1 MSPIFVPPRLALSLL
16 RHLLPVTE
24 REAFIGDLLEEG
36 QILCGRATAR
46 AARRWFWRQSLVA
59 VLTLR
64 RRRAV
69 SPANQPAGDPR
80 MLTFFGDLK
89 HGLRLLR
96 RAPAFAVLSVLTLAL
111 GIGATTAIFSVADP
125 VLFQALPY
133 PHPERL
139 VIVGERDADG
149 TMSNVG
155 FLTYR
160 DFVREARTIERAAAM
175 GSWQVTLDDHGAPER
190 VSGQRVSASFFS
202 VLGVRPAL
210 GRDFNL
216 DEDAPSTNSV
226 VILSHGLWERRYGGD
241 SSVVGHTISINGVP
255 YLVAGVLPASFESVL
270 ASDAEIWRVLGYDA
284 SLPYACR
291 TCRHLRVIAR
301 VRTGATPASAA
312 MELSALSA
320 RLVREYPK
328 EYPAAGAIVV
338 PLGDAT
344 MSAARP
350 VLWAVLGASAL
361 VLLIATANVANLQLA
376 RAMRRE
382 EEFAI
387 RVALGAGRRR
397 LTAQLLAEG
406 LLLALVGGAAGLL
419 VAKLTLG
426 MLVARLPETMPRLSA
441 IGLDRTALM
450 VGAAI
455 TLLLGVAIGLVPAMR
470 DDRAELGHSL
480 RGGQRLTGGRRHV
493 ARAALVVAEVA
504 LALMLLV
511 GAGLLARSLVRLMS
525 VNTGFDANHLLT
537 LETQATGPKY
547 ADNNA
552 VYLNHERVLATL
564 RQLPGVTRVA
574 TVSQLPLGG
583 NLDMYGV
590 NAEDKPL
597 ANPELAPYADRYA
610 VSPDYLGTMG
620 IAIRR
625 GRAFADADNSEKAP
639 LVAIVSAGLASRIW
653 PGEDPIGKRV
663 HIGGPNPPWRT
674 VVGVAADI
682 HHRALDVTESSQFYV
697 PERQWQ
703 FADNVVAVVVRTQGD
718 PTSVARAARA
728 AVQSVDQTQPVT
740 AVTTMEQVVSTST
753 AQRRLALML
762 FGAFA
767 SLALVL
773 AVAGIY
779 GVLAGAVAERTREIG
794 VRSALGATPGAILRM
809 IVVQGMR
816 LAVAGLAIGLAG
828 ALSLGRLLQSLL
840 YGIDAADPLTLGGV
854 ALLLAAVALAACVL
868 PAIRALGVDPITAL
882 RTE

>member
-1 MSPIFVPPRLALSLL
+1 MKGVFVPPRAALWLL

-24 REAFIGDLLEEG
+24 REVFIGDLLEEG
-36 QILCGRATAR
+36 QIVRGRTCAR
-46 AARRWFWRQSLVA
+46 AARRWFWHQSLVA
-59 VLTLR
+59 LLMLR
-64 RRRAV
+64 RRRV
-69 SPANQPAGDPR
+69 ISPTCQPAGDPR
-80 MLTFFGDLK
+80 MLTFLGDLR

-96 RAPAFAVLSVLTLAL
+96 RAPAFTMLSVLTLAL
-111 GIGATTAIFSVADP
+111 GIGATTAIFSVANP
-125 VLFQALPY
+125 VLFEPLPY

-149 TMSNVG
+149 TMTNLG

-160 DFVREARTIERAAAM
+160 DFVRESRTIERGAAM
-175 GSWQVTLDDHGAPER
+175 GSWQVTLDDHGAPE
-190 VSGQRVSASFFS
+190 VVAGQRVSASFFS
-202 VLGVRPAL
+202 VLGVHPAF
-210 GRDFNL
+210 GRDFNV

-226 VILSHGLWERRYGGD
+226 VMLSHGLWQRRYGSD

-255 YLVAGVLPASFESVL
+255 YVVAGVLPASYESVV
-270 ASDAEIWRVLGYDA
+270 APGAEIWRVLGYDA

-291 TCRHLRVIAR
+291 TCRHLRMIAR
-301 VRTGATPASAA
+301 MRPGVTPASAA
-312 MELSALSA
+312 IELSALSS

-328 EYPAAGAIVV
+328 EYPAAGAIVQS
-338 PLGDAT
+338 LGDAT
-344 MSAARP
+344 TSTARP

-387 RVALGAGRRR
+387 RAALGAGRAR

-406 LLLALVGGAAGLL
+406 LLLALAGGAAGLL
-419 VAKLTLG
+419 VARLTLAI
-426 MLVARLPETMPRLSA
+426 LVARLPQTMPRLSA
-441 IGLDRTALM
+441 IGLDRTALL
-450 VGAAI
+450 VGASI

-470 DDRAELGHSL
+470 DGRGELGSTL
-480 RGGQRLTGGRRHV
+480 RGGRRLTGGRRHL
-493 ARAALVVAEVA
+493 ARAGLVVAEVA

-511 GAGLLARSLVRLMS
+511 GAGLLSRSLVRLMS

-537 LETQATGPKY
+537 LQTQATGPKY

-552 VYLNHERVLATL
+552 VYLNHERVLAAL
-564 RQLPGVTRVA
+564 RQLPGVRRAA

-583 NLDMYGV
+583 NLDAYGV

-610 VSPDYLGTMG
+610 VSPDYLGAMG
-620 IAIRR
+620 IAVLR
-625 GRAFADADNSEKAP
+625 GRAFSEADNSDRAP
-639 LVAIVSAGLASRIW
+639 LVVVVSAGLASRIW
-653 PGEDPIGKRV
+653 PGEDAIGKRV

-674 VVGVAADI
+674 VVGVVADV
-682 HHRALDVTESSQFYV
+682 HQRALDASESSQFYV

-703 FADNVVAVVVRTQGD
+703 FADNVVAVVVRTQSD
-718 PTSVARAARA
+718 PTALTRAARA
-728 AVQSVDQTQPVT
+728 AVQGVDPSQPVT
-740 AVTTMEQVVSTST
+740 AVATMEQVVATST

-809 IVVQGMR
+809 IMVQGMR
-816 LAVAGLAIGLAG
+816 LAVAGLAIGLVG
-828 ALSLGRLLQSLL
+828 ALSLGRFLQSLL

-854 ALLLAAVALAACVL
+854 ALLLAGVALAACVL
-868 PAIRALGVDPITAL
+868 PAFRALGVDPITAL
-882 RTE
+882 RSD

>member
-1 MSPIFVPPRLALSLL
+1 MNPIFIPPRVALWLL

-24 REAFIGDLLEEG
+24 REVFIGDLLEEG
-36 QILCGRATAR
+36 QIVCGRTSVR
-46 AARRWFWRQSLVA
+46 GARRWFWRQSLAA

-64 RRRAV
+64 RRRVVA
-69 SPANQPAGDPR
+69 PTRPPAGDPR
-80 MLTFFGDLK
+80 MLTFVGDLR

-96 RAPAFAVLSVLTLAL
+96 RAPAFTLLSVLTLAL
-111 GIGATTAIFSVADP
+111 GIGATTAIFSVANP
-125 VLFQALPY
+125 ILFEPLPY

-139 VIVGERDADG
+139 VVVGERDVDG
-149 TMSNVG
+149 SMTNVG

-160 DFVREARTIERAAAM
+160 DLVRESRTIERGAAM
-175 GSWQVTLDDHGAPER
+175 GSWQVTLDDHGVPER
-190 VSGQRVSASFFS
+190 VNGQRVSATFFS

-210 GRDFNL
+210 GRDFNA

-226 VILSHGLWERRYGGD
+226 VILSHGLWARRYGGD
-241 SSVVGHTISINGVP
+241 SSVVGHTISINGNP
-255 YLVAGVLPASFESVL
+255 YLVAGVLPASYESVL
-270 ASDAEIWRVLGYDA
+270 APDAAIWRVLGYDA

-291 TCRHLRVIAR
+291 TCRHLRMIGR
-301 VRTGATPASAA
+301 LRPDATPASAA
-312 MELSALSA
+312 IELSALST
-320 RLVREYPK
+320 RLVHEYPK
-328 EYPAAGAIVV
+328 EYPAAGAIVQS
-338 PLGDAT
+338 LGDAT
-344 MSAARP
+344 LRAARP

-376 RAMRRE
+376 RSMRRE

-387 RVALGAGRRR
+387 RAALGAGRGR

-419 VAKLTLG
+419 VAKVTLR
-426 MLVARLPETMPRLSA
+426 MLVARLPETMPRLGA
-441 IGLDRTALM
+441 IGLDGTALI
-450 VGAAI
+450 VGASI
-455 TLLLGVAIGLVPAMR
+455 TLLLGLAIGLVPAMR
-470 DDRAELGHSL
+470 DGRGDLGDSL
-480 RGGQRLTGGRRHV
+480 RGGRRLTGGRRHL
-493 ARAALVVAEVA
+493 ARAGLVVTEVA

-525 VNTGFDANHLLT
+525 VDTGFDARHVLT

-547 ADNNA
+547 ADNNSI
-552 VYLNHERVLATL
+552 YLNHERVLATL
-564 RQLPGVTRVA
+564 RQLPGVTRVG

-597 ANPELAPYADRYA
+597 ANPELAPYGDRYA
-610 VSPDYLGTMG
+610 VSPDYLAAMG
-620 IAIRR
+620 IAVRR
-625 GRAFADADNSEKAP
+625 GRAFTEADNSDKAP

-653 PGEDPIGKRV
+653 PGDDPIGKR
-663 HIGGPNPPWRT
+663 IRMGGPNAPWRT
-674 VVGVAADI
+674 VIGVAADV
-682 HHRALDVTESSQFYV
+682 HQRALDATEGSQFYV

-703 FADNVVAVVVRTQGD
+703 FADNVVAVVVRTRGD
-718 PTSVARAARA
+718 PISLARSARA
-728 AVQSVDQTQPVT
+728 AVQSVDPSQPVT
-740 AVTTMEQVVSTST
+740 SVATMEQVVSTST

-762 FGAFA
+762 FGAFS

-779 GVLAGAVAERTREIG
+779 GVLAGAVTERTREIG

-809 IVVQGMR
+809 IMLQGMR

-828 ALSLGRLLQSLL
+828 ALSLGRFLQSLL
-840 YGIDAADPLTLGGV
+840 FGIDAADPMTLGGV
-854 ALLLAAVALAACVL
+854 ALLLTAVALAACVL

-882 RTE
+882 RTD